1 MSPLIWCDKLSVF
14 TNLCIVGTQGLIIS
28 LIVAAMSF
36 RFVVGDVVAVLG
48 VFEYVALELRGYKN
62 ALMHFQQFGIELG
75 LLYSIFNYVF
85 SLSPKDLSKD
95 SSLGYYCGT
104 RSLSNISIR
113 LDWSMIARK
122 DVEDF
127 CTTVLLEMVV
137 INMLLST

>member
-1 MSPLIWCDKLSVF
+1 
-14 TNLCIVGTQGLIIS
+14 
-28 LIVAAMSF
+28 MSF

-85 SLSPKDLSKD
+85 SLSPKDISKD

-113 LDWSMIARK
+113 LDWFMIARK